1 MALPCFS
8 VIPYPTA
15 FNNGVKR
22 HFEDD
27 PKLRQELL
35 FRSRC
40 PREFGTVTK
49 SGGNDLHGSRRIS
62 TRPLP
67 ALRIHCASS
76 APSNI
81 VTRRPIACLLWRLAR
96 NGVGLAV
103 AQIEAGGVLPGRRGC
118 GGAGGGGGFVFSF
131 LYGAVAV
138 DSLRDGQCQSGRAV
152 GGD

>member
-1 MALPCFS
+1 LG

-67 ALRIHCASS
+67 AWRIHCASS

-103 AQIEAGGVLPGRRGC
+103 AQIEAGGFLAGKGS
-118 GGAGGGGGFVFSF
+118 GAATAEDGDLVSTFI
-131 LYGAVAV
+131 YGAVAV

>member
-1 MALPCFS
+1 MALPS
-8 VIPYPTA
+8 LGVIPYPTA

-62 TRPLP
+62 TRPL
-67 ALRIHCASS
+67 
-76 APSNI
+76 
-81 VTRRPIACLLWRLAR
+81 ACLLWRLAR

-103 AQIEAGGVLPGRRGC
+103 AQIEAGGFLAGKGS
-118 GGAGGGGGFVFSF
+118 GAATAEDGDLVSTFI
-131 LYGAVAV
+131 YGAVAV